1 MKAGVVESGKQELG
15 LFTSACGAKLAVECE
30 SSCPTPTEEPP
41 NTQYVVQCSVVQ
53 ADSFV
58 VSKHNKDD
66 LSTVL
71 NTKYKHSVHMD

>member
-41 NTQYVVQCSVVQ
+41 NTQYIVQCSAGRQ
-53 ADSFV
+53 FCC
-58 VSKHNKDD
+58 
-66 LSTVL
+66 
-71 NTKYKHSVHMD
+71 